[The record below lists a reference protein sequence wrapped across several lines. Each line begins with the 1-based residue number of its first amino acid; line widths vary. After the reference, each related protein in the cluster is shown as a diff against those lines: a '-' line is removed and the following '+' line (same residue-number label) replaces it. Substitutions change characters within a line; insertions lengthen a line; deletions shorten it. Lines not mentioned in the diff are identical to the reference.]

1 MACDFIF
8 WQILTLRVKKQIDT
22 NWKFSFVKCKF
33 PKNAQNMKKI
43 YQSFEAT
50 MFFKKPTKF
59 SLLNG
64 LGQELNK
71 AIW

>member
-1 MACDFIF
+1 
-8 WQILTLRVKKQIDT
+8 
-22 NWKFSFVKCKF
+22 
-33 PKNAQNMKKI
+33 MKKI